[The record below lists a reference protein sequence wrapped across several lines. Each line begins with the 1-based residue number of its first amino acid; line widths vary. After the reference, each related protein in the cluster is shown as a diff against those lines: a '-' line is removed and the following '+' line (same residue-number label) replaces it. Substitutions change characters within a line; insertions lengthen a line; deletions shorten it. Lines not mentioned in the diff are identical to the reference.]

1 METKLCTKCG
11 QVKPIFEFGLNKSKK
26 DGLQCHCKEC
36 VKLYRKQHYE
46 NNKQYYKDKA
56 KAYRQAGRDCL
67 IEYKSHLI
75 CSECGESRWWLLD
88 FHHTNPSEKDC
99 EVSKLIDAPNKLK
112 KELEKC
118 IVLCANC
125 HRNLH
130 YTLFRQKEKEI

>member
-67 IEYKSHLI
+67 NEYKSHLI

-125 HRNLH
+125 HRHLH